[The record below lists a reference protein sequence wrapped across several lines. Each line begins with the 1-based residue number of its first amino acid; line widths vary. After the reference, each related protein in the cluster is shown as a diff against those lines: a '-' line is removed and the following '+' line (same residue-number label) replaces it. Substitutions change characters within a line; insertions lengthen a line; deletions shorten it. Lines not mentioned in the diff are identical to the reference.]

1 MKDYSNDTLE
11 ALVKSNQEL
20 QDKIN
25 ELEVLLV
32 ATVENNL

>member
-25 ELEVLLV
+25 EIEVLLV
-32 ATVENNL
+32 ATVEKNL

>member
-32 ATVENNL
+32 ATVEKNL